1 MLTKRCEFCDKN
13 IITKFEVKRFCNA
26 ICQRKH
32 YNRRPEIKERYKIRM
47 REYRKN
53 HPEWKEKHRII
64 AATKYRERRREYWEA
79 YGKRAEFRERVR
91 KKERLRRIEDSNFAI
106 MGRLRKALRHA
117 IRNYTNT
124 GKIKK
129 SREYGISWKEVIEH
143 LKPFPEDIKKFEIDH
158 IKPLHTF
165 DLTKSEQVKEAFSPE
180 NLQWLTIEENR
191 KKSGEWM
198 E

>member
-1 MLTKRCEFCDKN
+1 MFTKKCGFCGKE
-13 IITKFEVKRFCNA
+13 IITKFATKCFCNSL
-26 ICQRKH
+26 CQRKH
-32 YNRRPEIKERYKIRM
+32 YNRRPEIREKYRLRIK
-47 REYRKN
+47 EYRRT
-53 HPEWKEKHRII
+53 HPEWKEKHRLM
-64 AATKYRERRREYWEA
+64 AVTKYREKRKEYWKK
-79 YGKRAEFRERVR
+79 YGKREEFRERVR
-91 KKERLRRIEDSNFAI
+91 EREKLRRVADANFAI

-129 SREYGISWKEVIEH
+129 SREYGISWKEIIEH
-143 LKPFPEDIKKFEIDH
+143 LKPFPEDIRKFEIDH

-191 KKSGEWM
+191 KKSGK
-198 E
+198 